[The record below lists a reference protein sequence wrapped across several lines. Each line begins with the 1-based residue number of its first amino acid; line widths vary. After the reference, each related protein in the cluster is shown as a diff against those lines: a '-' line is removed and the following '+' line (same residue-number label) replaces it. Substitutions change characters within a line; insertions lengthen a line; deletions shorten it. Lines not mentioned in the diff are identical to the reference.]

1 MLQGL
6 YEALVTNKLID
17 NFLPKFTRIVNQQFS
32 GSMHSLVTDFMISFK
47 FHTRLI

>member
-17 NFLPKFTRIVNQQFS
+17 NFLIKLIRIANQQFS
-32 GSMHSLVTDFMISFK
+32 DSVHNLVTDFMINFK